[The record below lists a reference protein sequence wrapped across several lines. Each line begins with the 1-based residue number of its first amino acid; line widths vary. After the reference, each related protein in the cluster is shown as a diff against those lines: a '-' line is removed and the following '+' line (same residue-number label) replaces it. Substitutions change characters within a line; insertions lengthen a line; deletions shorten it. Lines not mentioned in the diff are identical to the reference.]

1 MKRMNRTNR
10 VSRVGH
16 RGFTLIELMVAMVV
30 SSIVV
35 LGIFAF
41 SSIQQTT
48 TGIHERNVR
57 IQQAL
62 EGAMY
67 SVGQDVRA
75 AGMGWSR
82 LCTELRVWD
91 GANNRL
97 INPGGGLNAADATT
111 DAVTGE
117 AYWVLRDGIQGF
129 WDSGPGGT
137 ILGGGGA
144 QASSARPDAAG
155 DALDVIVAEAN
166 YTGSIGVFTLS
177 TALVGADT
185 VVRVRTGPVLD
196 SANPNHLAE
205 VQQMF
210 PPGSFVMIVNP
221 PLLSFRAEQQI
232 GRASCRERV

>member
-1 MKRMNRTNR
+1 MPHNPRIPRLR
-10 VSRVGH
+10 RLGR

-91 GANNRL
+91 GAGNRL
-97 INPGGGLNAADATT
+97 INPGGAANPGASAF

-117 AYWVLRDGIQGF
+117 AYWVLRDGVQGF
-129 WDSGPGGT
+129 WDSAPGGT
-137 ILGGGGA
+137 MTGAGGA
-144 QASSARPDAAG
+144 TASSARPDAAG

-177 TALVGADT
+177 TSLTGADT
-185 VVRVRTGPVLD
+185 VVRVRTGSTLD
-196 SANPNHLAE
+196 SGNPK
-205 VQQMF
+205 
-210 PPGSFVMIVNP
+210 
-221 PLLSFRAEQQI
+221 I